1 MSNESES
8 TGLTIDQLWA
18 AAWVLGLGALGTIL
32 RLATYA
38 ADGVRVQV
46 ELFVWLLVG
55 IVAAIFS
62 ACSAVL
68 AGIKSDEQRMSQ
80 RVGEPGL

>member
-1 MSNESES
+1 MSNDIENN
-8 TGLTIDQLWA
+8 GLTIDQLWA
-18 AAWVLGLGALGTIL
+18 AAWILGLGALGTIL
-32 RLATYA
+32 RLATFA
-38 ADGVRVQV
+38 ADGVRVEV

-68 AGIKSDEQRMSQ
+68 AGIKSAEQRMSQ
-80 RVGEPGL
+80 RVGESEP

>member
-1 MSNESES
+1 VNNDIESY
-8 TGLTIDQLWA
+8 GLTIDQLWA

-38 ADGVRVQV
+38 ADGVRVQA
-46 ELFVWLLVG
+46 ELFVWVLVG
-55 IVAAIFS
+55 IVAAVFS

-68 AGIKSDEQRMSQ
+68 AGIKSAERRLSQ
-80 RVGEPGL
+80 GSGVPMA

>member
-1 MSNESES
+1 VSNDIENN
-8 TGLTIDQLWA
+8 GLTIDQLWA
-18 AAWVLGLGALGTIL
+18 ASWVLGLGALGTIL

-38 ADGVRVQV
+38 ADGVRVQA

-55 IVAAIFS
+55 IVAAVFS

-68 AGIKSDEQRMSQ
+68 AGIESAERRMSQ
-80 RVGEPGL
+80 RVGESGP